1 MTLMKSRLFAII
13 LTFAIGFVIWVCLGP
28 SVSASKKS
36 IELHA
41 EAISSGIATFSV
53 ALIGVMAGAVALA
66 TAIREG
72 YWMKKFRLSGKM
84 KEYLFYYGFTIFC
97 LFVVHALSVYALVNY
112 KIFRVILAGTILNTI
127 QVMWV
132 MYGAHVIAEKSETA
146 N

>member
-1 MTLMKSRLFAII
+1 M
-13 LTFAIGFVIWVCLGP
+13 
-28 SVSASKKS
+28 
-36 IELHA
+36 
-41 EAISSGIATFSV
+41 
-53 ALIGVMAGAVALA
+53 A